1 MDFRFALST
10 VHSTLFFIL
19 RWRYL
24 MSIELIFGM
33 MGGLGLFLYGM
44 NLLSEGLQK
53 ITGDKIQKIL
63 ELLTNKPIM
72 GVVTGALITSII
84 QSSSA
89 TSVIVIGLVNAGLLN
104 LKQSISIIAGAN
116 IGTTITA
123 QIVSF
128 RLEKYALPA
137 IGIGVALILLS
148 KKRKYKYWGQIL
160 LGFGILFLG
169 LYTMSNAVKPLRSYT
184 PFLDLLINI
193 SHNPLLGI
201 LVASIFTAIIQSSS
215 ATTAIVIAMSIQG
228 IIDVETAIPLIL
240 GSNIGTCFTAV
251 IASIGSSITGKR
263 VALSHL
269 FFNVGGVIIFTFF
282 LGKFSFLATLTSPI
296 IPRQIANA
304 HTIFNVVN
312 TIILLPFLSLFVK
325 LIVKLLPGEEVI
337 IKKGPIYLSKTVINT
352 PSIALEQ
359 ATKELVRMGDMVE
372 SMLNDVILSFIQND
386 INVLKKIYLK
396 EEVVNTLEKEITKY
410 LVLISQQSLNVN
422 QSKRLNDL
430 INIVNDIERV
440 GDHAENLAELTEE
453 KINENAPFSSKA
465 IDELKFMFSKVQSS
479 INKSISALKNRDI
492 DLAREVASKENEID
506 KIEQELRDN
515 HINRLNKGICYPE
528 SGIIF
533 LDIISNLERI
543 GDHANNI
550 ALMVIDELSKSQGE
564 YI

>member
-1 MDFRFALST
+1 
-10 VHSTLFFIL
+10 
-19 RWRYL
+19 

-116 IGTTITA
+116 IGTTVTA

-228 IIDVETAIPLIL
+228 IIDIETAIPLIL

-410 LVLISQQSLNVN
+410 LVLISQQSLSVN

-430 INIVNDIERV
+430 INIANDIERV

>member
-1 MDFRFALST
+1 
-10 VHSTLFFIL
+10 
-19 RWRYL
+19 

-72 GVVTGALITSII
+72 GVATGALITSII

-184 PFLDLLINI
+184 PFLDLLVNI

-201 LVASIFTAIIQSSS
+201 AVAAIFTAIIQSSS

-228 IIDVETAIPLIL
+228 IIDIETAIPLIL

-269 FFNVGGVIIFTFF
+269 LFNVGGVILFIFF
-282 LGKFSFLATLTSPI
+282 LDKFSFLATLTSPI

-386 INVLKKIYLK
+386 INVLKKVYLK

-430 INIVNDIERV
+430 INIANDIERV

-453 KINENAPFSSKA
+453 KINESLPFSDKA

-492 DLAREVASKENEID
+492 NLAREVASKEDEID

-528 SGIIF
+528 SGVIF

-550 ALMVIDELSKSQGE
+550 ALMVIDELSKS
-564 YI
+564 